1 MAKAFREDQI
11 TPADE
16 LRELLMECEMLVV
29 NLRGRGRDAVD
40 LLRKMDRLQQL
51 WPKLEAAGMDLRP
64 EAGRWET
71 LEASLHKH
79 GPALLRELQGSGGL
93 PAARA
98 RDQVSEPQE
107 RALYVSAWWWHLDE
121 EVRARRLKSVRTAV
135 LAVLGVVAAGAL
147 VIFLFNKLFPVDP
160 MVQKSM
166 SSMLAGQQIIEQG
179 GDIQSALP
187 DFEQATRFTPDD
199 IDSWMWLGALQQ
211 KLAKTP
217 EADESFRRARAL
229 VNSDV
234 AFWTKRAPVYIALG
248 MLQEAQSDLDAAI
261 AADPQNPEAQFHLAS
276 LLEAQG
282 QIDQAV
288 AALEKASQYAE
299 ARQMTE
305 LTAIARYRMAMMMQQ
320 GQAPSFATATPTP
333 AP

>member
-16 LRELLMECEMLVV
+16 LRELLADCEMLVV
-29 NLRGRGRDAVD
+29 NLRGRGGDAVD
-40 LLRKMDRLQQL
+40 LLRKMDRLQPL
-51 WPKLEAAGMDLRP
+51 WPELEAAGMDLRP

-71 LEASLHKH
+71 LEASLHKRA
-79 GPALLRELQGSGGL
+79 PALLRELQRSGGL
-93 PAARA
+93 PAVRA
-98 RDQVSEPQE
+98 REHVSEP
-107 RALYVSAWWWHLDE
+107 SAWWWHLDE
-121 EVRARRLKSVRTAV
+121 EVRAIRLKRVRTAV
-135 LAVLGVVAAGAL
+135 LTVIGVVAAGAL
-147 VIFLFNKLFPVDP
+147 VIFLFNTLFPVDP
-160 MVQKSM
+160 KVQQSM

-187 DFEQATRFTPDD
+187 DFEQATRLTPDD
-199 IDSWMWLGALQQ
+199 IDSWLWLGALQQ
-211 KLAKTP
+211 KLAKVP

-229 VNSDV
+229 VDTDV

-288 AALEKASQYAE
+288 AALEKTSQYAE

-305 LTAIARYRMAMMMQQ
+305 LTAIARYRMAMLMQQ
-320 GQAPSFATATPTP
+320 GQAPSFATATPTA